1 LRHRHIIRHPPLLY
15 YISAGFYLVACLET
29 INYPL
34 TSTARLGD
42 WTLLWIS
49 DYELDSSVDETS
61 VTTINNQARS
71 SQSGMALNAQAGPSR
86 NRTLAAKTDVI
97 DLTFDSGDEDI
108 SLPPPIRKQ
117 PTPNRREST
126 TLRLNGGSGS
136 VNPSMPQLP
145 GQLLARR
152 KSGEG
157 EGSAGPKA
165 DKGKQVDRG
174 RTSLAENPDRLDET
188 PTTNG
193 FTKPDHDPNQSRS
206 TLATRIN
213 ASNAFKRSQTTAHPS
228 LARPSAQDRRTDRN
242 FIPAASTASF
252 SNQKPGRGRDLTL
265 STSPQKHA
273 RNIAGSSRVASHLK
287 GINSATTSKI
297 DSFFRPSN
305 AQPVAGPSES
315 GKLNTNLDPQASSK
329 FIQKA
334 NSLTR
339 IISNEPDSTIDTVG
353 TYNQKRNSQL
363 SSFVAP
369 KASGKSV
376 SPIKASGSMEE
387 RGLVPGPK
395 EKGKQKEL
403 MPERGRTEKREED
416 RGVKRNRSAAFDSTS
431 KPDLRPG
438 AKVGRNRDLG
448 SSAEVTRMFSPGKV
462 PATHGRAR
470 GLQRTD
476 SMGGTPTPSARPLPP
491 VFGASGHVR
500 HKSPLKESTSSRN
513 LASRQPVPIPSTHRD
528 PPSTPSRPSASPEK
542 PSHSTLK
549 QTTLPCSPRAQLN
562 SETSARHHKLINP
575 SPDKDLRNAV
585 TEESKDTTYKTHR
598 RRRPQAEEGEEEDEE
613 EENIPSRP
621 KRARPPTGTYTVPG
635 MDDPKW
641 PTRNGSSGHETGARR
656 RQRKSAAVRAKVE
669 AANLSTQIAN
679 GAKVDNSD
687 NHTVI
692 SINSTVV
699 SVSPEKQDRS
709 HLYSSRE
716 APRDQNTSSASDLA
730 GPSKTVPTTPQTRHQ
745 RLSSRTPRT
754 LSKQSIQS
762 HISRSKTPSRRE
774 RPSFL
779 APQTPHDGPD
789 EMEEPMKNIPPTPDK
804 TSQPVEDDDV
814 VCSASPCK

>member
-1 LRHRHIIRHPPLLY
+1 
-15 YISAGFYLVACLET
+15 
-29 INYPL
+29 
-34 TSTARLGD
+34 
-42 WTLLWIS
+42 
-49 DYELDSSVDETS
+49 

-86 NRTLAAKTDVI
+86 NRSLAAKTDVI

-136 VNPSMPQLP
+136 VYSSIAQTQ
-145 GQLLARR
+145 GQMLAGRR
-152 KSGEG
+152 SGEG
-157 EGSAGPKA
+157 EGTAGRKA

-174 RTSLAENPDRLDET
+174 RTSLAGTPKQGDGTSTANGSTESDHAPD
-188 PTTNG
+188 
-193 FTKPDHDPNQSRS
+193 QSRP
-206 TLATRIN
+206 TLATAIKAAN
-213 ASNAFKRSQTTAHPS
+213 ALKRSQTTAHPS
-228 LARPSAQDRRTDRN
+228 FARPSNPDRRTDRN
-242 FIPAASTASF
+242 FIPAASTAPF

-287 GINSATTSKI
+287 AINSATTSKI

-305 AQPVAGPSES
+305 SRPVAGPSEYS
-315 GKLNTNLDPQASSK
+315 KLNTNHDPQVSSK
-329 FIQKA
+329 SIQKT

-339 IISNEPDSTIDTVG
+339 IISNETDSTIDTVG
-353 TYNQKRNSQL
+353 TYNQKRNSQPA
-363 SSFVAP
+363 SFVAP

-395 EKGKQKEL
+395 EKGKTQEL
-403 MPERGRTEKREED
+403 MPERGRTVKREED
-416 RGVKRNRSAAFDSTS
+416 RGVKRNRSTAFESAS

-438 AKVGRNRDLG
+438 AKLGRNRDLG
-448 SSAEVTRMFSPGKV
+448 SSAEVSRMFSPGKV
-462 PATHGRAR
+462 PSTHGRAR

-476 SMGGTPTPSARPLPP
+476 SMGGTPTPSARPIPP

-528 PPSTPSRPSASPEK
+528 PPSTPSRPSASPVK
-542 PSHSTLK
+542 PTQSTLK

-562 SETSARHHKLINP
+562 AETSARHHKRINP
-575 SPDKDLRNAV
+575 SPDKDLSNTV
-585 TEESKDTTYKTHR
+585 TEESKDSTYKTHR
-598 RRRPQAEEGEEEDEE
+598 RRKPQAEEGEEEDEE

-641 PTRNGSSGHETGARR
+641 PTRNGSSGNETGARG

-687 NHTVI
+687 AHTVI

-699 SVSPEKQDRS
+699 SVSPEKRDRS
-709 HLYSSRE
+709 HLYSSRKV
-716 APRDQNTSSASDLA
+716 PRDQNTSSASDLA

-745 RLSSRTPRT
+745 RLTSQTPRT
-754 LSKQSIQS
+754 LSKQSLNS
-762 HISRSKTPSRRE
+762 HVSRSKTTSRRE
-774 RPSFL
+774 RPATL
-779 APQTPHDGPD
+779 APQTPHDGPE
-789 EMEEPMKNIPPTPDK
+789 EMEEPIENIPPTPDN
-804 TSQPVEDDDV
+804 TSQPVEEDDV
-814 VCSASPCK
+814 VCSVYSYE

>member
-1 LRHRHIIRHPPLLY
+1 
-15 YISAGFYLVACLET
+15 
-29 INYPL
+29 
-34 TSTARLGD
+34 
-42 WTLLWIS
+42 
-49 DYELDSSVDETS
+49 
-61 VTTINNQARS
+61 
-71 SQSGMALNAQAGPSR
+71 MALNAQAGPSR

-117 PTPNRREST
+117 PPLKLQESATSHPN
-126 TLRLNGGSGS
+126 GASGIIS
-136 VNPSMPQLP
+136 LSENQYQ
-145 GQLLARR
+145 GQMLARR
-152 KSGEG
+152 RSGEG
-157 EGSAGPKA
+157 EGSAGRKA

-174 RTSLAENPDRLDET
+174 RTSLAGNPKRVDGTSITDGPTKSDRA
-188 PTTNG
+188 
-193 FTKPDHDPNQSRS
+193 PDQSRA
-206 TLATRIN
+206 TLATAIN
-213 ASNAFKRSQTTAHPS
+213 ASHAFKRSQTTAHPS
-228 LARPSAQDRRTDRN
+228 FARPSNPDRRTDRK
-242 FIPAASTASF
+242 FIPAASTAPF

-305 AQPVAGPSES
+305 SRPVAGPSGS
-315 GKLNTNLDPQASSK
+315 SKLNTNHDPQVSSN
-329 FIQKA
+329 FIQKT
-334 NSLTR
+334 NSLSR
-339 IISNEPDSTIDTVG
+339 IISNETDSTIDTVG

-387 RGLVPGPK
+387 RGLVPGLK
-395 EKGKQKEL
+395 EKEKQKEL

-416 RGVKRNRSAAFDSTS
+416 RGVKRNRSTAFESAS

-438 AKVGRNRDLG
+438 AKIGRNRDLG
-448 SSAEVTRMFSPGKV
+448 SSAEVSRMFSPGKV
-462 PATHGRAR
+462 PSTHGRAR

-491 VFGASGHVR
+491 VFGAIGHVR

-528 PPSTPSRPSASPEK
+528 PPSTPSRPSASPVK
-542 PSHSTLK
+542 PTQSTLK

-562 SETSARHHKLINP
+562 PETSPHRHKCINP
-575 SPDKDLRNAV
+575 SPDKDLRNTV

-598 RRRPQAEEGEEEDEE
+598 RRKPQAEEGEEEDEE

-635 MDDPKW
+635 MDDTKW
-641 PTRNGSSGHETGARR
+641 PTRNGSGARR

-709 HLYSSRE
+709 HLYSSRK
-716 APRDQNTSSASDLA
+716 APRDQNTSSATDLA
-730 GPSKTVPTTPQTRHQ
+730 GPSRITPTTPQTRHQ
-745 RLSSRTPRT
+745 RLSSRTPGT

-774 RPSFL
+774 RPSTL

-789 EMEEPMKNIPPTPDK
+789 EMEEPIENIPPTPDK
-804 TSQPVEDDDV
+804 TSQPVEEDDV
-814 VCSASPCK
+814 VCSA